1 MENRPV
7 PYNDAMIRT
16 ERLSKSYGTKVAV
29 DQLDLQVEPG
39 EILGFLGPN
48 GAGKS
53 TTVKVLTVLIRPDS
67 GRASICGFDVVTQ
80 PIDVKKRL
88 GYVPETPA
96 LYDSLTADEYLE
108 FVSCLHHLDPK
119 VAATRRGE
127 LLELFGLSTNAHQRL
142 TEFSKGMRQKVVIA
156 AGLIHRP
163 EVLILDE
170 PLDGLD
176 ANAAMVVKE
185 LLKKLAAQGKTIMFS
200 SHILDVVE
208 RMCTRIVI
216 INNGQFVTSGT
227 SAEIRAREQA
237 ATLEDAFSKLT
248 GVRDVGQV
256 TADFLAS
263 LERV

>member
-1 MENRPV
+1 
-7 PYNDAMIRT
+7 MILT
-16 ERLSKSYGTKVAV
+16 QRLSKYYDRKLALA
-29 DQLDLQVEPG
+29 DLDLRVEPG

-53 TTVKVLTVLIRPDS
+53 TTVKILTGLIRQSD
-67 GRASICGFDVVTQ
+67 GRASICGFDVATQ
-80 PIDVKKRL
+80 PIEVKKRL

-96 LYDSLTADEYLE
+96 LYDSLTAGEYLE
-108 FVSCLHHLDPK
+108 LISCLHHLDPK
-119 VAATRRGE
+119 AAATRRGE
-127 LLELFGLSTNAHQRL
+127 LLELFGLQGHREQRL
-142 TEFSKGMRQKVVIA
+142 SEFSKGMRQKIVLA
-156 AGLIHRP
+156 AALIHRP

-176 ANAAMVVKE
+176 ANSAMVVKE
-185 LLKKLAAQGKTIMFS
+185 LLKQLAAQGKTIMFS

-216 INNGQFVTSGT
+216 INNGRLVTAGT
-227 SAEIRAREQA
+227 AAEIRTQAQA

-248 GVRDVGQV
+248 GVQDVGQV

-263 LERV
+263 LDRV

>member
-1 MENRPV
+1 
-7 PYNDAMIRT
+7 MIRT

-53 TTVKVLTVLIRPDS
+53 TTVKVLTGLIRPDS

-80 PIDVKKRL
+80 PLDVKKRL

-108 FVSCLHHLDPK
+108 FVSCLHHLDPRT
-119 VAATRRGE
+119 ATTRRGE
-127 LLELFGLSTNAHQRL
+127 LLELFGLSAHAHQRL

-163 EVLILDE
+163 EALILDE

-216 INNGQFVTSGT
+216 INNGKFVTSGT
-227 SAEIRAREQA
+227 AAEIRAREQA
-237 ATLEDAFSKLT
+237 ATLEDAFSTLT

-256 TADFLAS
+256 TTDFLAS

>member
-1 MENRPV
+1 
-7 PYNDAMIRT
+7 MIRT
-16 ERLSKSYGTKVAV
+16 ERLSKSYGAKVAV

-53 TTVKVLTVLIRPDS
+53 TTVKVLTGLIRPDS
-67 GRASICGFDVVTQ
+67 GRASVCGFDVVTQ
-80 PIDVKKRL
+80 PIEVKKRL

-119 VAATRRGE
+119 TAATRRGE
-127 LLELFGLSTNAHQRL
+127 LLELFGLSANAHQRL

-163 EVLILDE
+163 EALILDE

-216 INNGQFVTSGT
+216 INNGRFVTSGT

-256 TADFLAS
+256 TSDFLAS